1 VGDKPVVTALWA
13 GGMDRRR
20 NRLFSGCSKGN
31 ILIWSIPTEGLG
43 FQCLQR
49 LRNVHSGPVNSIRC
63 ANRHVISAGDD
74 GVIRIFALYTLSW
87 GRGGVAAL
95 EKMLPIEGRAL
106 GLHIENDVE
115 DVLYFICPFIIY
127 CLYFLACLYTMIISH
142 TFLHTIFVTANIYL
156 SISPTHIPFCIYIY
170 ICIVLSKRVN
180 LILEVLSF
188 M

>member
-1 VGDKPVVTALWA
+1 
-13 GGMDRRR
+13 MDRRR

-106 GLHIENDVE
+106 GLHIENDGE
-115 DVLYFICPFIIY
+115 SDPGSAFLY
-127 CLYFLACLYTMIISH
+127 
-142 TFLHTIFVTANIYL
+142 
-156 SISPTHIPFCIYIY
+156 
-170 ICIVLSKRVN
+170 VN
-180 LILEVLSF
+180 TNRGHVAVFRLGQLI
-188 M
+188 